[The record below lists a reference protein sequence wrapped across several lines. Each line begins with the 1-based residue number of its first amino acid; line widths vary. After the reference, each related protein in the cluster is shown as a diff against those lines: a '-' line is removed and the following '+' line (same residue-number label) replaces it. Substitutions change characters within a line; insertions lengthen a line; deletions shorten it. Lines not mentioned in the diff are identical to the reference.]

1 MIPLA
6 FHGGT
11 ALRFLYA
18 HGRYS
23 EDLDFALEG
32 DRQRYDFRG
41 YLQAIRAEL
50 TPEGYPVELKVN
62 DQKTVHSAFV
72 RFPGLLYELGLSG
85 QRSEVLAVK
94 LEVDTNPP
102 AGAGLATT
110 VVRRF
115 VVLQLQHHDKA
126 SLLAGKLHAIL
137 QRSYT
142 KGRDIYDLLWYLS
155 DPAWPQPNLV
165 LLNNA
170 LAQTGWQGGTLTET
184 NWREQVR
191 QRLRRLDWNAIQ
203 ADVRP
208 FVEPG
213 FDLGLLS
220 PGEPGAGVGGVENM
234 LRRSFSF
241 PVSAKRT
248 QWPIRRMTCT
258 HPIGSRRLPVM
269 LARLLT
275 NGISFRQNMV
285 WCIPTRCW
293 NHITQP

>member
-1 MIPLA
+1 MKEHLTELVRQAPTPAQGRNLAREYLQARILASLQRAGAMIPLA

-50 TPEGYPVELKVN
+50 TPEGYPVELKVS

-72 RFPGLLYELGLSG
+72 GFRGLLYDLGLSG
-85 QRSEVLAVK
+85 QRGEVLAVK

-102 AGAGLATT
+102 AGAGLTTT

-126 SLLAGKLHAIL
+126 SLLSGKLHAIL
-137 QRSYT
+137 QRAYT

-155 DPAWPQPNLV
+155 DPNWPLPNLV

-170 LAQTGWQGGTLTET
+170 LAQTGWQGETLTEA
-184 NWREQVR
+184 NWRDQVYA
-191 QRLRRLDWNAIQ
+191 RLRLLDWNGLQ

-208 FVEPG
+208 FVEAG
-213 FDLGLLS
+213 FDLSMFTLANL
-220 PGEPGAGVGGVENM
+220 ERVLM
-234 LRRSFSF
+234 
-241 PVSAKRT
+241 
-248 QWPIRRMTCT
+248 
-258 HPIGSRRLPVM
+258 GS
-269 LARLLT
+269 
-275 NGISFRQNMV
+275 
-285 WCIPTRCW
+285 
-293 NHITQP
+293 

>member
-1 MIPLA
+1 MKEYLAELVRQTPTPAQGRNLAREYLQARILATLQRAGAMIPLA

-41 YLQAIRAEL
+41 YLRAIRAEL
-50 TPEGYPVELKVN
+50 TPEGYTVELKVN

-72 RFPGLLYELGLSG
+72 RFLGLLYDLELSG
-85 QRSEVLAVK
+85 QRSEALAVK

-126 SLLAGKLHAIL
+126 SLLADKLHAIL
-137 QRSYT
+137 QRSYS
-142 KGRDIYDLLWYLS
+142 KGRDLYDLLWYLS
-155 DPAWPQPNLV
+155 DPAWPPPNLD

-170 LAQTGWQGGTLTET
+170 LAQTDWQE
-184 NWREQVR
+184 
-191 QRLRRLDWNAIQ
+191 
-203 ADVRP
+203 
-208 FVEPG
+208 
-213 FDLGLLS
+213 
-220 PGEPGAGVGGVENM
+220 
-234 LRRSFSF
+234 
-241 PVSAKRT
+241 
-248 QWPIRRMTCT
+248 
-258 HPIGSRRLPVM
+258 GS
-269 LARLLT
+269 
-275 NGISFRQNMV
+275 
-285 WCIPTRCW
+285 
-293 NHITQP
+293 

>member
-1 MIPLA
+1 MKEYLAELVRQTPTPAQGRNLAREYLQARILATLQRAGAMIPLA
-6 FHGGT
+6 LHGGT

-41 YLQAIRAEL
+41 YLRAIRAEL
-50 TPEGYPVELKVN
+50 TPEGYTVELKVN

-72 RFPGLLYELGLSG
+72 RFPGLLYDLELSG
-85 QRSEVLAVK
+85 QRGEVLAVK
-94 LEVDTNPP
+94 LEVDTHPP

-142 KGRDIYDLLWYLS
+142 KGRDLYDLLWYLS
-155 DPAWPQPNLV
+155 DPTWPPPNLV

-170 LAQTGWQGGTLTET
+170 LAQTDWQGGELTEA
-184 NWREQVR
+184 NWRERVHESLQKV
-191 QRLRRLDWNAIQ
+191 DWNAIL
-203 ADVRP
+203 ADVSP

-213 FDLGLLS
+213 FDLSLMTL
-220 PGEPGAGVGGVENM
+220 ANM
-234 LRRSFSF
+234 ERVL
-241 PVSAKRT
+241 
-248 QWPIRRMTCT
+248 
-258 HPIGSRRLPVM
+258 G
-269 LARLLT
+269 
-275 NGISFRQNMV
+275 
-285 WCIPTRCW
+285 
-293 NHITQP
+293 

>member
-1 MIPLA
+1 MIEYLVELVRQASNPVQGRNLAREYLQARFLATLQRAGAMIPLA

-32 DRQRYDFRG
+32 DRKSYNFRA

-50 TPEGYPVELKVN
+50 TPEGYTVELKVN
-62 DQKTVHSAFV
+62 DKKAVHSAFV
-72 RFPGLLYELGLSG
+72 RFPGLLTDLGLSA
-85 QRSEVLAVK
+85 QRNEMLAVK

-102 AGAGLATT
+102 SGAVLTTT

-142 KGRDIYDLLWYLS
+142 KGRDIYDLFWYLS
-155 DPAWPQPNLV
+155 DPAWPRPNLE

-170 LAQTGWQGGTLTET
+170 LAQTKWLGGALTEA
-184 NWREQVR
+184 NWRERARTHLQ
-191 QRLRRLDWNAIQ
+191 QLNWNSIVD
-203 ADVRP
+203 DVRP

-213 FDLGLLS
+213 FDPGLLTLANL
-220 PGEPGAGVGGVENM
+220 ERVLGG
-234 LRRSFSF
+234 
-241 PVSAKRT
+241 
-248 QWPIRRMTCT
+248 
-258 HPIGSRRLPVM
+258 
-269 LARLLT
+269 
-275 NGISFRQNMV
+275 
-285 WCIPTRCW
+285 
-293 NHITQP
+293 

>member
-1 MIPLA
+1 MKEYLAELVRQTPTPAHGRNLAREYLQARILATLQRAGAMIPLA
-6 FHGGT
+6 LHGGT

-41 YLQAIRAEL
+41 YLRAIRADL
-50 TPEGYPVELKVN
+50 TPEGYTVELKVN

-72 RFPGLLYELGLSG
+72 RFPGLLYDLELSG

-142 KGRDIYDLLWYLS
+142 KGRDLYDLLWYLS
-155 DPAWPQPNLV
+155 DPAWPPPNLD

-170 LAQTGWQGGTLTET
+170 LAQTDWQAGTLTEA
-184 NWREQVR
+184 NWRGRVR
-191 QRLRRLDWNAIQ
+191 ERLRRLDWNSLL
-203 ADVRP
+203 ADVSP

-213 FDLGLLS
+213 FDLS
-220 PGEPGAGVGGVENM
+220 
-234 LRRSFSF
+234 
-241 PVSAKRT
+241 
-248 QWPIRRMTCT
+248 
-258 HPIGSRRLPVM
+258 
-269 LARLLT
+269 LLT
-275 NGISFRQNMV
+275 VANLEQVLG
-285 WCIPTRCW
+285 
-293 NHITQP
+293 